1 MSKKTEDQTENKESW
16 LNLFKL
22 QYSWHEGE
30 FQSCILATTKE
41 QKQIEKDLKE
51 AASSVKIDEKK
62 EKDVDCLPTAYD
74 KIVNILTRKGYTV
87 CYFIKDP
94 VYSVKG
100 AELIK
105 EDKPRVYEIEQRKE
119 KIEWKKL
126 R

>member
-1 MSKKTEDQTENKESW
+1 MSKKTEGQMEDKI
-16 LNLFKL
+16 LHLFKL

-30 FQSCILATTKE
+30 YDSTILATTKE
-41 QKQIEKDLKE
+41 QKEIEEDLKE